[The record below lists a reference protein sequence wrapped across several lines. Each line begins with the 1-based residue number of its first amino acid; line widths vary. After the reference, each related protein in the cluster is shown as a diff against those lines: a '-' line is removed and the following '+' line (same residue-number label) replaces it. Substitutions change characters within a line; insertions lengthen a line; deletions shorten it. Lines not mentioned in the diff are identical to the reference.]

1 MNSTTADHADNSAR
15 TVGAVLAVRGVLA
28 VLAVCLL
35 GSASALAQFEQ
46 IAPQTDIVEQL
57 EGQLLSAE
65 GAPAPEPGD
74 QVAAFFGDQII
85 GVFTFVSGQAD
96 PRAWN
101 MIIFGDDPNTQ
112 TKEGPASGEII
123 TFRFF
128 DISTNMTRLD
138 VAPVNAQGEIIN
150 VPFEGEFTFQ
160 FPIDIPG
167 APPFPGAPG
176 PTNPFDLILGVAAPA
191 PPTDGGGG
199 NNPTPQGNP
208 DVNGDGVADKRDAAL
223 VLRVITGATRRVTS
237 AEAARADVNN
247 DGVVNTRDVIAIL
260 SPRNSTRHQPANPGA
275 SDEESQ

>member
-1 MNSTTADHADNSAR
+1 MNKP
-15 TVGAVLAVRGVLA
+15 AVRCA
-28 VLAVCLL
+28 
-35 GSASALAQFEQ
+35 SAAITICVAAMFLIPAPALAQFEQ
-46 IAPQTDIVEQL
+46 IAPQTDIVQQL
-57 EGQLLSAE
+57 EGLLLSAE

-96 PRAWN
+96 PRAWS

-138 VAPVNAQGEIIN
+138 VAPINAQGEIVN
-150 VPFEGEFTFQ
+150 VPFEGEFTFR
-160 FPIDIPG
+160 FPIDFPG

-176 PTNPFDLILGVAAPA
+176 PTRPFDLILGVAAPA
-191 PPTDGGGG
+191 PPPGSGGGG
-199 NNPTPQGNP
+199 QTPQGNP
-208 DVNGDGVADKRDAAL
+208 DVNGDGVVDKRDAAL
-223 VLRVITGATRRVTS
+223 VLRVITGAMRGVTA

-260 SPRNSTRHQPANPGA
+260 SPQNTARQAPADPA
-275 SDEESQ
+275 AAQQSP

>member
-1 MNSTTADHADNSAR
+1 MNKA
-15 TVGAVLAVRGVLA
+15 AVRLVAPAITICIAAMFLIPA
-28 VLAVCLL
+28 P
-35 GSASALAQFEQ
+35 ALAQFEQ
-46 IAPQTDIVEQL
+46 IAPQTEIVQQL
-57 EGQLLSAE
+57 EGLLLSAE

-101 MIIFGDDPNTQ
+101 MLVFGDDPNTQ
-112 TKEGPASGEII
+112 TNEGPAFNDII

-138 VAPVNAQGEIIN
+138 VAPRNAQGEIIN
-150 VPFEGEFTFQ
+150 VAFRGERTFRL
-160 FPIDIPG
+160 PIDIPG

-176 PTNPFDLILGVAAPA
+176 PDPPFDLVLGVAAPA
-191 PPTDGGGG
+191 PPPGGGG
-199 NNPTPQGNP
+199 NNPTPHGNP
-208 DVNGDGVADKRDAAL
+208 DVNGDGAVDKRDAAL
-223 VLRVITGATRRVTS
+223 VLRVITGAMRGVTA

-260 SPRNSTRHQPANPGA
+260 SPQSTARQAPADPA
-275 SDEESQ
+275 AAQQSP